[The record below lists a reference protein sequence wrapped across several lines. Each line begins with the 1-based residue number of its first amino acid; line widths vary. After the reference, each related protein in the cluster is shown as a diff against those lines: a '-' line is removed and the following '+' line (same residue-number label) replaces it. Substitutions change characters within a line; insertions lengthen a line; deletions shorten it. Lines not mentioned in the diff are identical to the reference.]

1 MKALFSAKVS
11 PSAPAQPIGRSR
23 FAPCAAILAPCIL
36 ALAGC
41 GGEAKAPGQV
51 VAKGDNFEI
60 TVQEFDQT
68 LRQIPPVTREAV
80 APMRRSVLDNL
91 ISEKLL
97 AEAAQNANLDKDMA
111 VSQDLE
117 AARRAVMARAYVRSL
132 VGAAYQPDDS
142 AIAQFYN
149 AHPAQFAQR
158 QRLTLNE
165 LAIDADTPHILAYV
179 KSFDAG
185 GLATL
190 GKALVADGMAVTPA
204 PVQRFTDEVMGDS
217 ARQAAQMSP
226 GARVTYQTQSKLH
239 FAEVGTV
246 SPAPLPLDSARPRIT
261 AALIAERN
269 IGIVKGALAKIKED
283 RHVTIVKDGLRALAS
298 N

>member
-1 MKALFSAKVS
+1 MKAPFTAKV
-11 PSAPAQPIGRSR
+11 APFAHAFPIGRAHL
-23 FAPCAAILAPCIL
+23 APFAAILAPCVM
-36 ALAGC
+36 ALTGC
-41 GGEAKAPGQV
+41 GGDAKAPGQV
-51 VAKGDNFEI
+51 VAKGDDFEI

-97 AEAAQNANLDKDMA
+97 AEAAQSANLDKDMA

-117 AARRAVMARAYVRSL
+117 AARRAVMARAYIRSL
-132 VGAAYQPDDS
+132 VGAAYQPDDG
-142 AIAQFYN
+142 AIARFYN

-165 LAIDADTPHILAYV
+165 MAIDADTPHILAYV

-190 GKALVADGMAVTPA
+190 GKALAADGMPATPA
-204 PVQRFTDEVMGDS
+204 PVQRFTDEVMGDG
-217 ARQAAQMSP
+217 AKQASQLTP

-239 FAEVGTV
+239 FAEVGSV
-246 SPAPLPLDSARPRIT
+246 SPAPLPLDSARGRIS

-283 RHVTIVKDGLRALAS
+283 RHVTIVKDSLRALAS